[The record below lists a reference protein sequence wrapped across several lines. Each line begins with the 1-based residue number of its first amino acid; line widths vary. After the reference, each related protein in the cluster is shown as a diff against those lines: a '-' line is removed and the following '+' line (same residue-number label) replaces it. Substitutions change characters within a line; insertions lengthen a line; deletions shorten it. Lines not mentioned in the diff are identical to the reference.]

1 MLEVI
6 TELKNN
12 TKKKSKGVT
21 NLIQMQNLEKVYK
34 SVVSRRVTRVVEPP
48 RVTLNDI
55 LSVETKGRWWLV
67 GSAWKGN
74 DDEEGEDELQ
84 PEQLEASELLK
95 VCREQ
100 RMNTDIRKQIFMTV
114 MSSEDYVD
122 CHARL
127 MKLGLKERQERDI
140 IRVLVHCCSQ
150 EEDYNPY
157 YMYVIDLL
165 CQNIGF
171 KITYQFTLWDFF
183 KEIDEDCDEDVLETK
198 TLNIANLTADL
209 IQRGSIQL
217 SVLKTLSLTTL
228 SPLQAIFLKS
238 FIFKMM
244 SKPMVKND
252 QGYYKPWK
260 NLLKQKDGDNLTSGL
275 MVFMQSEIKQMIADD
290 PSGLISSRYKEI
302 KRLVRDG
309 SLSFP

>member
-12 TKKKSKGVT
+12 TKKKAKGAS
-21 NLIQMQNLEKVYK
+21 NLLQMQNLEKVFK
-34 SVVSRRVTRVVEPP
+34 SIISRRVTRVVEPP
-48 RVTLNDI
+48 KVTLDDI

-74 DDEEGEDELQ
+74 DDVENDTLR
-84 PEQLEASELLK
+84 PEQLEASELLQ

-100 RMNTDIRKQIFMTV
+100 RMNTDIRKKIFMTV

-127 MKLGLKERQERDI
+127 LKLGLKERQERDI

-150 EEDYNPY
+150 EEDYNQY

-171 KITYQFTLWDFF
+171 KVTYQFTLWDFF
-183 KEIDEDCDEDVLETK
+183 KEIDEDCDEEDVLETK
-198 TLNIANLTADL
+198 TINLANLTSDL

-228 SPLQAIFLKS
+228 SSLQALFLKT
-238 FIFKMM
+238 FIFKML
-244 SKPMVKND
+244 SRPMIRND

-260 NLLKQKDGDNLTSGL
+260 SLLKQKDGANLTSGL
-275 MVFMQSEIKQMIADD
+275 MVFMQSEIKQLVADD
-290 PSGLISSRYKEI
+290 PSGLIATRHKEI
-302 KRLVRDG
+302 KRLVREG